1 MKNVNYVLGNCK
13 KLSGIKF
20 ILFAAV
26 LLSTTLSYSQ
36 SYTELFT
43 DAKDDYTRANN
54 WVFSI
59 DDDVSDQ
66 DGPGAFSWFAN
77 GGRDINDLMMSL
89 SKRNT
94 INDEDYRK
102 TYELKIDGYLTVKNK
117 NSRWADWDN
126 LTMYVDGVASHIKSS
141 GDEDGLFI
149 SSNTGNKISLGDGND
164 EVAINSKKLI
174 LDYGGTNDLAQV
186 AINAGNPVNGAALTV
201 GGMTYIGNSKSIES
215 NPGISNDLKEDCS
228 LFVEK
233 QILASDLNII
243 PKQYWMDSVFES
255 DYKKMD
261 LDTLEGYVKEN
272 KHLPGI
278 VSEKE
283 VKEKGYKIH
292 AFNTGLLQNVEELLL
307 HIIDQNKKNEALS
320 KKIEVLTR
328 KIEVL
333 ESQSSQHK

>member
-20 ILFAAV
+20 ILSMMV
-26 LLSTTLSYSQ
+26 LLSVNFGYSQ
-36 SYTELFT
+36 SQYYSYYTLFR
-43 DAKDDYTRANN
+43 DAKDDYTKSDS

-59 DDDVSDQ
+59 DDDVSSPNK
-66 DGPGAFSWFAN
+66 PGAFSWFSN
-77 GGRDINDLMMSL
+77 GGRNLDDLMMTL
-89 SKRNT
+89 TKRWPE
-94 INDEDYRK
+94 INRF
-102 TYELKIDGYLTVKNK
+102 ELRMQGSVVVQNFNNK
-117 NSRWADWDN
+117 DAHWDN
-126 LTMYVDGVASHIKSS
+126 LTMWADNTKSYIQS
-141 GDEDGLFI
+141 NGDDDGLLI

-283 VKEKGYKIH
+283 VNEKGYKIH
-292 AFNTGLLQNVEELLL
+292 DFNVGLLQNVEELLL